1 MSRDESSSAEPQ
13 PDLAAALH
21 EVGNGLT
28 VILGWL
34 AQARAHGEAT
44 GAVAD
49 AVDAALKRAKRAQRI
64 ARRAIGAD
72 ETRLGPER
80 LDSVLA
86 EATLGLTPAASEAEV
101 TILTE
106 RPPALA
112 AVHVES
118 PDLLLQVL
126 TNLLL
131 NALEVT
137 PAKHAISLRACS
149 DEGPEH
155 SHLVIEVTDG
165 GPGIPEVDRARLFV
179 RGATTRSGGAGIGL
193 SHARTVALAEGGSL
207 ELAPF
212 REGRG
217 ATFRLLWPLTTA
229 ATRSGPHTVRAH
241 LLGGYRVAVV
251 EDDKQVIELLE
262 MVLGARGAT
271 VSSFSDHD
279 AFATALGRESFD
291 VVLLDASPYAPPKGK
306 PGDLERAIGALRR
319 SHPALAVIV
328 ISGAVDPGPLGG
340 VTWIRKPF
348 DVEEVVEV
356 VRLVPGAGASAH
368 EHG

>member
-1 MSRDESSSAEPQ
+1 M
-13 PDLAAALH
+13 
-21 EVGNGLT
+21 
-28 VILGWL
+28 GWL
-34 AQARAHGEAT
+34 AQAKAHGEPT
-44 GAVAD
+44 GAVAE
-49 AVDAALKRAKRAQRI
+49 AVEAALKRAKRSQRI

-72 ETRLGPER
+72 ETRQSPER
-80 LDSVLA
+80 LDSVLS
-86 EATLGLTPAASEAEV
+86 EATLGLSPAASEAEV
-101 TILTE
+101 TIVTE

-112 AVHVES
+112 QLYVES

-126 TNLLL
+126 TNLLM

-137 PAKHAISLRACS
+137 PAKRTITLRAAT
-149 DEGPEH
+149 DAGPEH

-165 GPGIPEVDRARLFV
+165 GPGIPEAERARLFV

-193 SHARTVALAEGGSL
+193 AHAREIALVEGGSL
-207 ELAPF
+207 ELSPF
-212 REGRG
+212 FADTG
-217 ATFRLLWPLTTA
+217 ATFRLLWPLAIA

-251 EDDKQVIELLE
+251 EDDKQVVELLE

-271 VSSFSDHD
+271 VSAFTDHA
-279 AFATALGRESFD
+279 AFLTALGREAFD
-291 VVLLDASPYAPPKGK
+291 VVLVDASPYAPPKGQA
-306 PGDLERAIGALRR
+306 GDLERAIEGLRQ

-328 ISGAVDPGPLGG
+328 ISGAIDPGPLGG

-356 VRLVPGAGASAH
+356 VRLVPGAGAH
-368 EHG
+368 ERS